1 MMPSEPDKKMDEL
14 LRTYARKR
22 REDAGEPLE
31 MHPATRRLLQ
41 AEAAKLHPPETTPQ
55 RTLWSWLVLR
65 WPRVTFAVGVFAL
78 LAIAVW
84 NWIPDRSQPSSPSLL
99 AKQDK
104 VAPGVPVP
112 GRDANAT
119 SVEQLGARSEL
130 DKDLADG
137 LKSAAPAPTAR
148 SHDESGVADSL
159 RGPAAPTELK
169 LKEESAVV
177 RQRLRQSPAGGLKD
191 AEVEAAAGSVES
203 QLLVRKLDAGAAA
216 PRFATGQAASRLEP
230 PLTNALPLGV
240 NLALAPATDA
250 KAKQAGFSYSATA
263 AATAAD
269 SFFVQPMPA
278 QAGAATNPVTFFDSL
293 GTGLAAERRVT
304 ALNGI
309 TVPPAPGPT
318 TSAVLAFDP
327 RNKEVKGG
335 RADFGAEKRDGAA
348 NLSLVDRSAGR
359 ERAAT
364 TSASGVF
371 LAAEPTQPPTLA
383 KQYFRFQR
391 LAELEKPVTAKAA
404 MESAPAG
411 VLATFDI
418 EQDGDRV
425 RVIDSDGS
433 VYSGRFVTGVEIGQ
447 ARFAEIGEALNR
459 PVPAGTEPSRQAST
473 AEGARRYSIVSGSS
487 SPTTNRVFRANG
499 TNRTYGQLVTIE
511 ASLSGGSD
519 ALATG
524 ASRGLSPP
532 GTTPALGAP
541 AAAEPRSKTSA
552 PSPTSA
558 AIIASDVRESRRLV
572 GLVRIGASNEVKLIA
587 VPVAK

>member
-41 AEAAKLHPPETTPQ
+41 AEAARLRPREATPQ
-55 RTLWSWLVLR
+55 RTLWSWLALR
-65 WPRVTFAVGVFAL
+65 WPRVGFAVGVFAL
-78 LAIAVW
+78 LAVAVW
-84 NWIPDRSQPSSPSLL
+84 NWMPDRSRSSSPSLL
-99 AKQDK
+99 AKQEK
-104 VAPGVPVP
+104 VAPDAPAP
-112 GRDANAT
+112 GRDANAA

-148 SHDESGVADSL
+148 SLDESGVAESL
-159 RGPAAPTELK
+159 RGPGAPTKLK

-177 RQRLRQSPAGGLKD
+177 RQRFRQAPAGGLKN
-191 AEVEAAAGSVES
+191 AEAEAAAGSVEN
-203 QLLVRKLDAGAAA
+203 QLLARKPDSGAVAF
-216 PRFATGQAASRLEP
+216 PLPKGQAASLLEP

-240 NLALAPATDA
+240 NLALAPDTDA
-250 KAKQAGFSYSATA
+250 KAKQAGFSYTAPA

-269 SFFVQPMPA
+269 TFFLHPMPA
-278 QAGAATNPVTFFDSL
+278 QAGAATNPVTFFDPL
-293 GTGLAAERRVT
+293 GTGLAAERRAT

-309 TVPPAPGPT
+309 TVPAVPGPT
-318 TSAVLAFDP
+318 TSAVLAFDT
-327 RNKEVKGG
+327 RNKEVKEG

-348 NLSLVDRSAGR
+348 NLSLADRSAGR
-359 ERAAT
+359 ERVAS
-364 TSASGVF
+364 TSASGVL
-371 LAAEPTQPPTLA
+371 LAAEATKPPTLA

-391 LAELEKPVTAKAA
+391 LAEFEKPAAAKPA
-404 MESAPAG
+404 MESAPTG
-411 VLATFDI
+411 VLATFVF

-433 VYSGRFVTGVEIGQ
+433 VYSGRFVTGAEIGQ

-473 AEGARRYSIVSGSS
+473 AEGARRYSIVAGSS
-487 SPTTNRVFRANG
+487 SLTTNRIFRANG

-511 ASLSGGSD
+511 ASLSGSPE
-519 ALATG
+519 
-524 ASRGLSPP
+524 ASRGASPAGP
-532 GTTPALGAP
+532 TAPPIAGP
-541 AAAEPRSKTSA
+541 AAETYLKIPA
-552 PSPTSA
+552 PPPASA
-558 AIIASDVRESRRLV
+558 AVVASEIRETRRLV
-572 GLVRIGASNEVKLIA
+572 GLVRIGASNEAKLIA